1 MTCPT
6 DRSFDFQTICRNN
19 IFNHSLPWLYKIF
32 IHACYSRSIEKEHIM
47 FLMWIIPLLILG
59 LIVYGVSGN
68 GLVNAFK
75 SASNRACP
83 HCHQPVQSDW
93 KNCPHCG
100 QTL

>member
-1 MTCPT
+1 
-6 DRSFDFQTICRNN
+6 
-19 IFNHSLPWLYKIF
+19 
-32 IHACYSRSIEKEHIM
+32 M

-68 GLVNAFK
+68 GLVDAFK